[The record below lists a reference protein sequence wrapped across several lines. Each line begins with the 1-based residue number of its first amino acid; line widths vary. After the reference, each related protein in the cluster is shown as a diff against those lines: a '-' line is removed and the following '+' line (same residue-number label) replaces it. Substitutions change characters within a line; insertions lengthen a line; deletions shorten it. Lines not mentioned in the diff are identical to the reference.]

1 MAIVLIAASALALIA
16 IANRQPPTVEVAVT
30 PTASV
35 AAGAPGAV
43 TVRAALTTNM
53 RAAPDRQADLVAII
67 PGDRVAEVTGVTA
80 AGDWLRVVY
89 PPGSRLQGW
98 VPAENVV
105 PVGGDVRDVAVIDAG
120 TAGAPS
126 ASATPGATAAASQL
140 PDLTIT
146 NAFVAPNGTLTIR
159 VANVGAG
166 RFDGT
171 VGLRVT
177 SAAGEVVGV
186 VDVQRTLLQP
196 GRSATVNTQVEIVHT
211 GEYVLEL
218 DWLDEVKES
227 NEFNNTLRTL
237 LVAPALPGATA
248 TPTATSAPGQ

>member
-1 MAIVLIAASALALIA
+1 MAIVLIAAAALALIA
-16 IANRQPPTVEVAVT
+16 ITGRAPGTGPVAG
-30 PTASV
+30 TAPSRT
-35 AAGAPGAV
+35 AGAGGTV

-53 RAAPDRQADLVAII
+53 RAAPDRQAEVVAII
-67 PGDRVAEVTGVTA
+67 PGDRVADVVGRA
-80 AGDWLRVVY
+80 PSGSWLQVVY

-98 VPAENVV
+98 VPASNVEPVAGDASGV
-105 PVGGDVRDVAVIDAG
+105 PVVDVAEPV
-120 TAGAPS
+120 APG
-126 ASATPGATAAASQL
+126 ASATPGATAAPAL

-159 VANVGAG
+159 MANVGAG
-166 RFDGT
+166 RFDGA

-186 VDVQRTLLQP
+186 VDVQRTLLAP
-196 GRSATVNTQVEIVHT
+196 GRSATVNTQVTIVQT

-218 DWLDEVKES
+218 DWLDDVKES

-237 LVAPALPGATA
+237 LVAPGR
-248 TPTATSAPGQ
+248 